1 MDDTAKQ
8 GVQQPILA
16 TPVSPQGNQQ
26 VQPIGGRKEAPI
38 GMPQSGEWVSPSTPE
53 IVLPQE
59 VKAAGVE
66 AHPPIPQVSQAAT
79 QSGVRMANEAMT
91 ITPVTAET
99 INIHTSR
106 SVLNQLKAV
115 HKSVK
120 DSFSWLVRLLI
131 KEQDKKEKGASL

>member
-8 GVQQPILA
+8 GVQPPVAA
-16 TPVSPQGNQQ
+16 TPVPPRGNQQ
-26 VQPIGGRKEAPI
+26 VQPVGGKKEAPI
-38 GMPQSGEWVSPSTPE
+38 SIPQSGEWVSPSTPE

-59 VKAAGVE
+59 VKAVGVE
-66 AHPPIPQVSQAAT
+66 AYPPIPQVSQAAA

-99 INIHTSR
+99 INIQTPR
-106 SVLNQLKAV
+106 NVLNQLKSV

-120 DSFSWLVRLLI
+120 DSFSWLVRLII